1 MMTKDDFRGVL
12 PALTTRMNDDQAVDL
27 AGVRA
32 DVEFQIDAG
41 VDGLIV
47 CGSLGEAS
55 SLTAE
60 EKIAIAGAA
69 IQAAAGRVPVLL
81 TVAEDSTR
89 AAAEIA
95 ARAEAIGCGGLMV
108 LPAMRY
114 LADQREVVS
123 HFRKVA
129 AASGLPII
137 VYNNPIAYGI
147 DLSTESLEAMADEP
161 KFVAIK
167 ESSGDTR
174 RVSETLRG
182 LGDRYRLL
190 TGVDDLALE
199 SLILGCSGW
208 IAGLVVAF
216 PRETVAIYRLVQ
228 AGRIPEALEIYR
240 WFLPLLHLDIGPK
253 FVQQIKLTEA
263 IVRGVSPVTREPRL
277 SLVGGEETTVRKVVE
292 AGLAARPDLARYGI
306 YRGAGSGAPLV
317 DRASGP

>member
-1 MMTKDDFRGVL
+1 MQKEHFRGVF
-12 PALTTRMNDDQAVDL
+12 PALTTRMTADQEVDL

-32 DVEFQIDAG
+32 DVDFQIAAG
-41 VDGLIV
+41 VDAIIT

-55 SLTAE
+55 SLTAD
-60 EKIAIAGAA
+60 EKLAVTRAA
-69 IQAAAGRVPVLL
+69 LEAAAGCVPVLL

-89 AAAEIA
+89 AAAAVA
-95 ARAEAIGCGGLMV
+95 ARAQDIGCGGLMV

-114 LADQREVVS
+114 LADQREVIH

-129 AASGLPII
+129 AASDLPII
-137 VYNNPIAYGI
+137 VYNNPIAYSI
-147 DLSTESLEAMADEP
+147 DLSTESLAEMADEP

-174 RVSETLRG
+174 RVNETIAA

-199 SLILGCSGW
+199 SLILGCHGW

-228 AGRIPEALEIYR
+228 AGRIAEALEIYR

-253 FVQQIKLTEA
+253 FVQQIKLAEA

-277 SLVGGEETTVRKVVE
+277 PLAGAEEAAVRQTVE
-292 AGLAARPDLARYGI
+292 QGLATRPDLGKYG
-306 YRGAGSGAPLV
+306 V
-317 DRASGP
+317 

>member
-1 MMTKDDFRGVL
+1 MIKDDFRGVF
-12 PALTTRMNDDQAVDL
+12 PALTTRMTGYQAVDV
-27 AGVRA
+27 AGVAA
-32 DVEFQIDAG
+32 DVAFQIEAG
-41 VDGLIV
+41 VDALIV

-60 EKIAIAGAA
+60 EKVAVAGAA
-69 IQAAAGRVPVLL
+69 IEAAAGRLPVLL
-81 TVAEDSTR
+81 TIAEDST
-89 AAAEIA
+89 AAAAALA
-95 ARAEAIGCGGLMV
+95 ARAEAIGCRGLMV

-114 LADQREVVS
+114 LADQREVVH
-123 HFRKVA
+123 HFRRVA

-147 DLSTESLEAMADEP
+147 DLSTESLAGMADEP
-161 KFVAIK
+161 KFVAVK

-174 RVSETLRG
+174 RVSETLRA

-228 AGRIPEALEIYR
+228 AGRIAEALEIYR

-263 IVRGVSPVTREPRL
+263 IVRGVSHLTREPRL
-277 SLVGGEETTVRKVVE
+277 PLTGAEEAAVRAVV
-292 AGLAARPDLARYGI
+292 AQGLATRPDLSRYE
-306 YRGAGSGAPLV
+306 R
-317 DRASGP
+317 